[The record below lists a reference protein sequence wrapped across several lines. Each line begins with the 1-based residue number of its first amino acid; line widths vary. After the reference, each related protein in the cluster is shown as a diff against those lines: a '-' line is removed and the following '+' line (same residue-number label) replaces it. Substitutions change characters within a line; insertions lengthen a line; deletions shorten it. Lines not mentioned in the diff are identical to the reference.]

1 MWYNKGTKKGRYKEM
16 KEMFK
21 VVRVC
26 EITGRVEVVAKNLDL
41 ENAMARV
48 KEMAKA
54 DTYATYFRVKQ

>member
-1 MWYNKGTKKGRYKEM
+1 M

-26 EITGRVEVVAKNLDL
+26 EITGRVAVVAENLDL
-41 ENAMARV
+41 ENAMAKV

-54 DTYATYFRVKQ
+54 DTLATYFRVRQ